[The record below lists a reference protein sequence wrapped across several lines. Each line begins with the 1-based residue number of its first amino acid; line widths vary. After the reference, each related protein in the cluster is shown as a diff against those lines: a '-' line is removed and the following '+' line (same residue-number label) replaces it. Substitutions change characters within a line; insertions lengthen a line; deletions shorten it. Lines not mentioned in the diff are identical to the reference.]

1 MSQLKKG
8 ASLTYI
14 NLLLSNII
22 GLVLTPFIIR
32 SLGNSEFGLYTLI
45 GSFVAYLT
53 LLDLGLNNTI
63 VRYVAKYQA
72 EKDKNSEKKFLSTA
86 LWIYCGIALV
96 LVLVGILLYYQLD
109 SLFKTSLTVSELER
123 AKTMFLILIF
133 NLAITIPG
141 GAFEAICNAYQYFV
155 FPRLIKI
162 IKYVMRAICIFA
174 ILSYG
179 GKAIS
184 LVLIDTILN
193 ILVII
198 VTFLFVYFKLGI
210 RLKFNLFDKQLTKE
224 IFSYSFWVF
233 LYGIVHLFQWN
244 AGQVVLGIT
253 TSTLIVAIFGVGV
266 MLGGYYNSFGGALNS
281 VLIPKAMQMVVDNKK
296 GIELTQTM
304 ASIGRLN
311 GYLMFFIL
319 TSFILFGQQFI
330 NLWIG
335 EEYHD
340 AWFIS
345 LAMMLGMTLLLF
357 QVFGNTI
364 LEANK
369 KNKFKSILSLITVSS
384 AIIIGYLLS
393 NKYGVYGMI
402 IPLSLSMVINGV
414 IMNFYFKKIF
424 DFNINLFYKEVM
436 LKQLIIYGALILICL
451 WMISYVDINSWF
463 KILTIGTVYCLLFF
477 IISYFFI
484 MNTYEKSFFKSFIK

>member
-8 ASLTYI
+8 ASLTYF

-63 VRYVAKYQA
+63 VRYVAKYQV
-72 EKDKNSEKKFLSTA
+72 EKDINSEKKFLSTA
-86 LWIYCGIALV
+86 MWIYCGIALF
-96 LVLVGILLYYQLD
+96 LVLVGTILYYQLD
-109 SLFKTSLTVSELER
+109 DLFKVSLTVSELER

-141 GAFEAICNAYQYFV
+141 GAFEAICNAYEYFI
-155 FPRLIKI
+155 FPRLLKI
-162 IKYVMRAICIFA
+162 IKYVMRAICIYA
-174 ILSYG
+174 ILSNG

-198 VTFLFVYFKLGI
+198 FTFIFIYFKLGI
-210 RLKFNLFDKQLTKE
+210 RLKFNLYDKQLTKE

-233 LYGIVHLFQWN
+233 LYGIVHLIQWN

-253 TSTLIVAIFGVGV
+253 TSSLIVAIFGVGV

-281 VLIPKAMQMVVDNKK
+281 VLIPKAMQMVVDNKN
-296 GIELTQTM
+296 GIELTQTI

-311 GYLMFFIL
+311 GYIMFFIL
-319 TSFILFGQQFI
+319 TSFVLFGQQFI

-335 EEYHD
+335 VEYQD
-340 AWFIS
+340 AWFVA
-345 LAMMLGMTLLLF
+345 LGMMFGMTLLLF

-369 KNKFKSILSLITVSS
+369 KNRFKSILSFITVST
-384 AIIIGYLLS
+384 AIIFGYLLS

-402 IPLSLSMVINGV
+402 IPLSLSMVINGI
-414 IMNFYFKKIF
+414 IMNLYFKKIF
-424 DFNINLFYKEVM
+424 DFNIGLFYKEVF
-436 LKQLIIYGALILICL
+436 LKQFVVYGVLLLFCL
-451 WMISYVDINSWF
+451 YIVSCVSINTWF
-463 KILTIGTVYCLLFF
+463 KIMIIGAVYSLLFF